1 VKATRDR
8 GSPGSEAAPA
18 SSRRAGWLAGLA
30 GPGLIAGA
38 VLILLHDVAFRG
50 MVSNQHPDLLA
61 FWLPNHCFLG
71 NSLAAGRIPAWN
83 PYALAGTPFAADPQS
98 GWLYLPAMALYS
110 GLPCHV
116 AIRWFVIAQPL
127 LGGLGTYWFLRSEGL
142 SRPAAT
148 VGGIG
153 LALAVSGTLLALY
166 LPFAGTLAWTAML
179 LAAASR
185 LLRAPGWPARLG
197 WTAATALAWGQ
208 LVSAHPTNGLVL
220 GTGALAAYG
229 VVRLAG
235 DVRRGSRTA
244 PGALALG
251 GLLVA
256 ALLVVNLAILLPRLA
271 YVPRT
276 TMGLGFGRLEA
287 EAASVSGEPI
297 PTVKLGPGAPA
308 LWPLQLALWPG
319 AYLGAASLALA
330 FAGWWTR
337 RHRALVVAFSGY
349 AAVTYLLSLE
359 VVARA
364 LAPAVRAIPLGGLY
378 LHSPWRFRL
387 GLLVALPVLA
397 AVGAE
402 AWWNAPSRGTRLAML
417 APGVALFALAP
428 ILLVGPQPLA
438 MAAAGGVGTAAVLV
452 AAARRAR
459 WSAALPVVLAAELVV
474 AGLLGQ
480 AQNHEAGWADFAPT
494 GTSTRPFTNLLE
506 PAIGAA
512 TYVRPGSVAG
522 ALARAGPSRFAS
534 VEPALAREPRG
545 LLLRQDPQDWALIA
559 NNRAMLFGLE
569 DAQGYNPVQLLRY
582 WMFVRAV
589 NEVPIDYN
597 ASVFV
602 DLSPA
607 VRELLQ
613 VDLAAAR
620 AGRPPVPGAR
630 QLALERAWAAYEL
643 PDSTARASLVF
654 EWTVIPDTVTALR
667 TALATGFDPSSRAVL
682 EQDPGIAS
690 TADGVGDGSEPPGR
704 AEYANQGPQ
713 SARVEVETAAAGVL
727 VIRNVFDPG
736 WRATVDGRP
745 APVLVADGF
754 LQAVPVPAGRHTVVL
769 GYDDPWIGYGL
780 TGSILS
786 LAALLGAAL
795 WARARRPRTRLAI
808 RSRSPREPLPSA
820 ADDPAPH
827 RRSGEPDGA

>member
-1 VKATRDR
+1 VKATQDCR
-8 GSPGSEAAPA
+8 SPRSEAAPA

-71 NSLAAGRIPAWN
+71 ASVAAGRIPAWN
-83 PYALAGTPFAADPQS
+83 PYSLAGTPFAADPQS
-98 GWLYLPAMALYS
+98 GWLYLPAMALYAA
-110 GLPCHV
+110 LPCHA

-142 SRPAAT
+142 SRPSAT
-148 VGGIG
+148 VGGVG
-153 LALAVSGTLLALY
+153 LALAVAGTLLALY

-229 VVRLAG
+229 MVRLAA

-244 PGALALG
+244 PGALAVG
-251 GLLVA
+251 GLLMA
-256 ALLVVNLAILLPRLA
+256 ALLAVNLAILLPRLA

-276 TMGLGFGRLEA
+276 TMGLGFGHLEA
-287 EAASVSGEPI
+287 AAASVSGEPI

-319 AYLGAASLALA
+319 AYLGAATLALA
-330 FAGWWTR
+330 FAGWWAR

-364 LAPAVRAIPLGGLY
+364 LAPAVRAIALGGLY

-402 AWWNAPSRGTRLAML
+402 AWWKAPSRRTRLAML
-417 APGVALFALAP
+417 APGVAVFALAP
-428 ILLVGPQPLA
+428 ILMVGPQPLA
-438 MAAAGGVGTAAVLV
+438 MAAAGGVGTAVALV
-452 AAARRAR
+452 AAARRTR
-459 WSAALPVVLAAELVV
+459 WSAALPVVLATELVV

-480 AQNHEAGWADFAPT
+480 AQNREAGWADFAPT

-506 PAIGAA
+506 PAIGASS
-512 TYVRPGSVAG
+512 YVRPGPVAG

-545 LLLRQDPQDWALIA
+545 LLLRQDPQHWGLIA

-569 DAQGYNPVQLLRY
+569 DAQGYNPVQLLGY

-589 NEVPIDYN
+589 NAAPIDYN

-620 AGRPPVPGAR
+620 AGRPPLPGAR
-630 QLALERAWAAYEL
+630 QLAMEGAWAAYEP

-654 EWTVIPDTVTALR
+654 EWTVIPDAVTALR
-667 TALATGFDPSSRAVL
+667 TVLTTGFDPSLRAVL

-690 TADGVGDGSEPPGR
+690 TADGVEDGSEPPGR
-704 AEYANQGPQ
+704 AEYSNQGPQ

-727 VIRNVFDPG
+727 VIKNVFDPG
-736 WRATVDGRP
+736 WRATVDGRSV
-745 APVLVADGF
+745 PVLLADGF

-780 TGSILS
+780 AGSVLS
-786 LAALLGAAL
+786 LAALLGAGL
-795 WARARRPRTRLAI
+795 WARARRPRTGPAI
-808 RSRSPREPLPSA
+808 RARSPRQHLPSD
-820 ADDPAPH
+820 ADDPARH
-827 RRSGEPDGA
+827 RGSGEPDGA